1 MGSWE
6 FITLESSP
14 ASDTMHRMFSK
25 TRYKSN
31 PPMEMNKGSFPH
43 YVIELKVLIRNI
55 GMTLYDI
62 DLWSVSGSKYSIGSN
77 GGCGTGGD
85 GR

>member
-1 MGSWE
+1 
-6 FITLESSP
+6 
-14 ASDTMHRMFSK
+14 
-25 TRYKSN
+25 
-31 PPMEMNKGSFPH
+31 MNKGSFPH
-43 YVIELKVLIRNI
+43 YVIELKVVIRNI
-55 GMTLYDI
+55 GKTLDDI